1 LAKCPAAVSKPQQ
14 AGLYVRC
21 GTCKYNLRIKV
32 RKSRPMSPLETLC
45 KPLTLANGTVIPN
58 RLVKAAM
65 TEGLAD
71 AHNLPGERLETLYR
85 RWSLGGC
92 GVLITG
98 NVQMDKNHLEQA
110 GNVAIDRRPDAQGL
124 KRFQSWAKACKL
136 GGNQVWMQI
145 SHGGRQTPKAIN
157 PTPKAPSTIGLAVPG
172 DRFGKPIPLT
182 QDEILDLIERFTVA
196 AETAEA
202 AGFDGV
208 QIHGAHGYLISEFL
222 SPRVNQR
229 TDQWGGDLVGRARFL
244 MEIVHKVRSR
254 VSAGFVVSVKLNSAD
269 FQKGGFD
276 FEDSQ
281 IVAGWLDEAGVDVI
295 EVSGGTYEQPKLL
308 GLEGLEPVFEAN
320 VRQSTRARESYFARF
335 APEIRARLKRASLM
349 ITGGFR
355 SVEGMAEALTDDAI
369 DLIGLGRPLCVD
381 PDVAGK
387 MLKGEISR
395 FKAWENILRVGP
407 GVLGPTS
414 SITLIRALNG
424 FASQGWYYEQLVRL
438 GEGRDADPNMG
449 VLGAFIRNQSREAK
463 TLKALVRDS

>member
-1 LAKCPAAVSKPQQ
+1 MTPTETL
-14 AGLYVRC
+14 
-21 GTCKYNLRIKV
+21 
-32 RKSRPMSPLETLC
+32 SRPL
-45 KPLTLANGTVIPN
+45 KLANGAVIPN

-71 AHNLPGERLETLYR
+71 SHNLPGERLETLYR

-98 NVQMDKNHLEQA
+98 NVQMDRNHLEQA
-110 GNVAIDRRPDAQGL
+110 GNVAIQGRPNAAAM
-124 KRFQSWAKACKL
+124 KRFKSWAKACKV

-172 DRFGKPIPLT
+172 DRFGTPVPLT
-182 QDEILDLIERFTVA
+182 EAEILDLIERFTIA
-196 AETAEA
+196 SETAEA

-229 TDQWGGDLVGRARFL
+229 TDQWGGDLTGRARFL
-244 MEIVHKVRSR
+244 MEIVRKVRAR
-254 VSAGFVVSVKLNSAD
+254 VSPGFVVSVKLNSAD

-295 EVSGGTYEQPKLL
+295 EISGGTYEQPKLI

-335 APEIRARLKRASLM
+335 APEIRARIKRASLM

-355 SVEGMAEALTDDAI
+355 TVEGMAEALSDDAI

-381 PDVAGK
+381 TDAAARL
-387 MLKGEISR
+387 LKGEVSQ
-395 FKAWENILRVGP
+395 FTSWEKILKVGP
-407 GVLGPTS
+407 GLLGPTS
-414 SITLIRALNG
+414 SVTLIRALNG
-424 FASQGWYYEQLVRL
+424 FATQGWYYEQITRL
-438 GEGRDADPNMG
+438 GDGLDADPKMG
-449 VLGAFIRNQSREAK
+449 VLGAFIRNQAREAK
-463 TLKALVRDS
+463 AIKALRYD

>member
-1 LAKCPAAVSKPQQ
+1 MMPNDL
-14 AGLYVRC
+14 L
-21 GTCKYNLRIKV
+21 
-32 RKSRPMSPLETLC
+32 SRPLR
-45 KPLTLANGTVIPN
+45 LANGSVIPN

-71 AHNLPGERLETLYR
+71 RQNLPSDRLETLYR

-98 NVQMDKNHLEQA
+98 NVQMDRNHLEQA
-110 GNVAIDRRPDAQGL
+110 GNVAIQGRPDVAAM
-124 KRFQSWAKACKL
+124 KRFESWAKACKV

-172 DRFGKPIPLT
+172 DRFGTPVPLT
-182 QDEILDLIERFTVA
+182 EPEILDLIERFTVA

-229 TDQWGGDLVGRARFL
+229 TDQWGGDLSGRARFL
-244 MEIVHKVRSR
+244 MEVVRNVRAR
-254 VSAGFVVSVKLNSAD
+254 VSPGFIVSVKLNSAD

-295 EVSGGTYEQPKLL
+295 EISGGTYEQPKLI

-335 APEIRARLKRASLM
+335 APEIRARIKRASLM

-355 SVEGMAEALTDDAI
+355 TVEGMAEALGDDAI

-381 PDVAGK
+381 TDVAARL
-387 MLKGEISR
+387 LKGEINQFTS
-395 FKAWENILRVGP
+395 WEKILKIGP
-407 GVLGPTS
+407 GLLGPTS
-414 SITLIRALNG
+414 TVTLIRALNG
-424 FASQGWYYEQLVRL
+424 FATQGWYYEQIARL
-438 GEGRDADPNMG
+438 GDGLDADPKMG

-463 TLKALVRDS
+463 AIKALRYD

>member
-1 LAKCPAAVSKPQQ
+1 MTPTETL
-14 AGLYVRC
+14 
-21 GTCKYNLRIKV
+21 
-32 RKSRPMSPLETLC
+32 SRPL
-45 KPLTLANGTVIPN
+45 KLANGAVIPN

-71 AHNLPGERLETLYR
+71 SHNLPGERLETLYR

-98 NVQMDKNHLEQA
+98 NVQMDRNHLEQA
-110 GNVAIDRRPDAQGL
+110 GNVAIQGRPNAAAM
-124 KRFQSWAKACKL
+124 KRFKSWAKACKV

-172 DRFGKPIPLT
+172 DRFGTPVPLT
-182 QDEILDLIERFTVA
+182 EAEILDLIERFTIA
-196 AETAEA
+196 SETADA

-229 TDQWGGDLVGRARFL
+229 TDQWGGDLTGRARFL
-244 MEIVHKVRSR
+244 MEIVRKVRAR
-254 VSAGFVVSVKLNSAD
+254 VSPGFVVSVKLNSAD

-295 EVSGGTYEQPKLL
+295 EISGGTYEQPKLI

-335 APEIRARLKRASLM
+335 APEIRARIKRASLM

-355 SVEGMAEALTDDAI
+355 TVEGMAEALSDDAI

-381 PDVAGK
+381 TDAAARL
-387 MLKGEISR
+387 LKGEVSQ
-395 FKAWENILRVGP
+395 FTSWEKILKVGP
-407 GVLGPTS
+407 GLLGPTS
-414 SITLIRALNG
+414 SVTLIRALNG
-424 FASQGWYYEQLVRL
+424 FATQGWYYEQITRL
-438 GEGRDADPNMG
+438 GDGLDADPKMG
-449 VLGAFIRNQSREAK
+449 VLGAFFRNQAREAK
-463 TLKALVRDS
+463 AIKALRYD

>member
-1 LAKCPAAVSKPQQ
+1 
-14 AGLYVRC
+14 
-21 GTCKYNLRIKV
+21 
-32 RKSRPMSPLETLC
+32 MSPINAIAQS
-45 KPLTLANGTVIPN
+45 LTLANGAVLPN

-71 AHNLPGERLETLYR
+71 VHNRPSARLETLYR

-92 GVLITG
+92 GVLLTG
-98 NVQMDKNHLEQA
+98 NVQIDRNHLEQA
-110 GNVAIDRRPDAQGL
+110 GNVVIDRRLDAEAL
-124 KRFQSWAKACKL
+124 ERFKSWAKACKV
-136 GGNQVWMQI
+136 GGNQVWMQL

-157 PTPKAPSTIGLAVPG
+157 PTPKAPSAIGLALPG
-172 DRFGKPIPLT
+172 DRFGVPVPLT
-182 QDEILDLIERFTVA
+182 EAEIIDLIERFAVA
-196 AETAEA
+196 SETAEA

-222 SPRVNQR
+222 SPLVNQR
-229 TDQWGGDLVGRARFL
+229 TDQWGGDLAGRARFL
-244 MEIVHKVRSR
+244 LETVAKVRAR
-254 VSAGFVVSVKLNSAD
+254 VSPGFVVSVKLNSAD

-335 APEIRARLKRASLM
+335 APEIRAKLKRASLM
-349 ITGGFR
+349 VTGGFR
-355 SVEGMAEALTDDAI
+355 TAEGMNDALTGDAI

-381 PDVAGK
+381 PDAAGK
-387 MLKGEISR
+387 LLKGEILAL
-395 FKAWENILRVGP
+395 KAWEGVLRVGP
-407 GVLGPTS
+407 GIFSPTS
-414 SITLIRALNG
+414 SLPLIRAVNG
-424 FASQGWYYEQLVRL
+424 FATQGWFYEQIVRL
-438 GEGRDADPNMG
+438 GEGKDADPKMG

-463 TLKALVRDS
+463 TLKALVRVE